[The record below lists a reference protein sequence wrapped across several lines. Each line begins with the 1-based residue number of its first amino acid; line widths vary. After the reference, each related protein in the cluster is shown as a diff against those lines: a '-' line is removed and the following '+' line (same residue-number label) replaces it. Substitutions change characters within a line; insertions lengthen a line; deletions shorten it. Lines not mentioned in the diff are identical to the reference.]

1 MRRAQE
7 LELGIGPQPP
17 GSTLQ
22 RWLYAELR
30 ASILSGRIKAGQRLP
45 SSRELARQQG
55 ISRGTVLS
63 VYEQLAAEGYLAGA
77 TGSGTTVACALPAL
91 DPVPEMPAMEASLRR
106 QQRLSKVGERL
117 AASPFPLSESASPLR
132 TFRANQPDLG
142 AFPVAIWHRLQQ
154 RCSKAADPSAM
165 GYGEAAGFRPLRQ
178 AIAEHLHY
186 SQRIVCRAEQVMIL
200 GSAQQGLDLCARLLL
215 DPGDSVL
222 VEDPGYPGASHVFG
236 LTGAKVISVA
246 VDAHGMKTEPA
257 LPVAPDIRLAY
268 VTAAHQ
274 SPLGGVMPIER
285 RLALL
290 AWAEACN
297 ASIIEDDYDSE
308 YRFKGTPLSALKS
321 LDQGER
327 VIYMGTFSKLLYPSL
342 RLAYLVVPDHLVEA
356 FASAISLTCRHIS
369 LFLQEVL
376 ALFIAEGH
384 FARHL
389 RHMRLL
395 YGERAEI
402 FQQACQTH
410 LQGLLA
416 VPSITTGLDA
426 TAFLPAQASDFEVA
440 RHLESQGIEARPL
453 SFYAVNQTPVPG
465 LVLGFSA
472 FDGAAIRAGVAALG
486 KALAQC
492 LKP

>member
-22 RWLYAELR
+22 RWLYGELR

-63 VYEQLAAEGYLAGA
+63 VYEQLAAEGYLAGT
-77 TGSGTTVACALPAL
+77 TGSGTKVACTLPAVA
-91 DPVPEMPAMEASLRR
+91 PAPEQPATAAAPRG
-106 QQRLSKVGERL
+106 QQRLSRQGERL
-117 AASPFPLSESASPLR
+117 AASPFPVFEAATPLR
-132 TFRANQPDLG
+132 TFRANQPDLH
-142 AFPVAIWHRLQQ
+142 AFPVAIWHKLQL
-154 RCSKAADPSAM
+154 RCSKATDPKAM
-165 GYGEAAGFRPLRQ
+165 GYGEAAGLRSLRQ
-178 AIAEHLHY
+178 AIADHLRY

-236 LTGAKVISVA
+236 LTGAKVIGMP
-246 VDAHGMKTEPA
+246 VDHYGMKTDPA
-257 LPVAPDIRLAY
+257 LPVTPDMRLAY

-297 ASIIEDDYDSE
+297 ATIIEDDYDSE

-342 RLAYLVVPDHLVEA
+342 RLAYLVVPDDLVDA
-356 FASAISLTCRHIS
+356 FASAISLTCRHVS
-369 LFLQEVL
+369 RFQQEVL
-376 ALFIAEGH
+376 SLFIAEGH

-402 FQQACQTH
+402 FQQACQAH
-410 LQGLLA
+410 LHGLVS
-416 VPSITTGLDA
+416 VPPITTGLDA
-426 TAFLPAQASDFEVA
+426 TAVLPAHANDLEVA
-440 RHLESQGIEARPL
+440 NYLGSQGIEARPL
-453 SFYAVNQTPVPG
+453 SFYRVKKTPAPG

-472 FDGAAIRAGVAALG
+472 FDGDAIRAGIAAMG
-486 KALAQC
+486 QALERC
-492 LKP
+492 LR